1 MDTLACGDTNEVT
14 GDIPDLASGE
24 LREELRNTTNCVR
37 EGQGLLEWASGS
49 LEESQRGNAVLRART
64 GSGDVRRDWF
74 MNV

>member
-37 EGQGLLEWASGS
+37 EGQGC
-49 LEESQRGNAVLRART
+49 
-64 GSGDVRRDWF
+64 
-74 MNV
+74 